1 MNQLI
6 IKFVFIIQHLA
17 MNFSVKKI
25 VSIVLLPILIIG
37 CIKEIDLTEGENPDT
52 NNRNSETTSHYKRI
66 GFYDGSFDD
75 LIDNN
80 ACSSVKLPVSLLANN
95 IPLTITNASDY
106 QLVLNIFNQSPFD
119 ADIVVFNFP
128 ITILNQD
135 YSQTP
140 ITSQAQFDNLSVACD
155 LAINNNLSAITCV
168 DIVYPIKISLYNTAT
183 EQTTIISVVKDQ
195 DLYNFMENLSVN
207 ELYSVQY
214 PINAIT
220 TGNVNI
226 IVSGDN
232 QLKSII
238 NDCVN

>member
-1 MNQLI
+1 
-6 IKFVFIIQHLA
+6 
-17 MNFSVKKI
+17 MNFSAKKI
-25 VSIVLLPILIIG
+25 VSISLLLLSISG
-37 CIKEIDLTEGENPDT
+37 CIKEIDLTEGENPNT
-52 NNRNSETTSHYKRI
+52 NNSNSETTNQYKRI
-66 GFYDGSFDD
+66 GMYDGSFDD

-95 IPLTITNASDY
+95 IPLTITNTADY

-128 ITILNQD
+128 ITILSQD
-135 YSQTP
+135 YSQTI
-140 ITSQAQFDNLSVACD
+140 ITNQAQFDNLSVVCD
-155 LAINNNLSAITCV
+155 QAITNNLSAITCV
-168 DIVYPIKISLYNTAT
+168 DIVYPVKISLYNTTT

-195 DLYNFMENLSVN
+195 DLFNFMANLSVN

-214 PINAIT
+214 PINAVT

-226 IVSGDN
+226 IVSGDS

-238 NDCVN
+238 NDCAN